1 MVRLTRCWHENFEIH
16 DWANIVTQPTELL
29 PLPAVN
35 LYGTPGQVLSTHLR
49 VSRAQACVLRTD
61 TVWLPVLE
69 GMVSRVSSHPN
80 KTCLVAIPQFSSSTN
95 LGLACQ
101 RISLERKP
109 INMCDTVGMVTDV
122 QATWLR

>member
-35 LYGTPGQVLSTHLR
+35 LHGTPGQVLSTHLR

-95 LGLACQ
+95 LGLACSESHSNESQ
-101 RISLERKP
+101 ST
-109 INMCDTVGMVTDV
+109 CVTLL
-122 QATWLR
+122 AWLRMCRPRG